1 MADLFSTGASGLPV
15 VVELVAGFV
24 GVTVAAFF
32 GRMQF
37 LKGRRDAKA
46 APPMAEIAGAI
57 ISNAKAD
64 AIVAAIERQSTV
76 MTDLVAA
83 IRADK
88 RSLDTLSARL
98 SDDTVALR
106 ELIGELGEARTDI
119 RELTRELILARGRAP
134 T

>member
-15 VVELVAGFV
+15 IVELVAGFI

-37 LKGRRDAKA
+37 LKGRRDAKTS
-46 APPMAEIAGAI
+46 PPMAEIAGAI

-64 AIVAAIERQSTV
+64 AIVAAIERQTNV
-76 MTDLVAA
+76 MTDLVAVL
-83 IRADK
+83 RAEK
-88 RSLDTLSARL
+88 RSLDTMSARL
-98 SDDTVALR
+98 SDDTVATR

-119 RELTRELILARGRAP
+119 KQLTRELIVSNR
-134 T
+134 